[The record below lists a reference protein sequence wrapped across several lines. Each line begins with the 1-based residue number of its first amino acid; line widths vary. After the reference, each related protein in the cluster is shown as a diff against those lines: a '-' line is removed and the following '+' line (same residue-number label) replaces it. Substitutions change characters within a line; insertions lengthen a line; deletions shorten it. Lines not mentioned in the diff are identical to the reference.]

1 MTTFSAVRSGAAV
14 PTSTGVADLRMSG
27 LLLIALG
34 IAMAGLHSILAD
46 LSWWFIGFSVAF
58 AVFAAAAVARRYLRA
73 RWMGTIAAVV
83 VAIAVITLYFSDGTA
98 FLGVIPTTSTL
109 SHFSSL
115 MAESND
121 SIAQQSVPAFA
132 VTSIQFLIC
141 WSIALTAIVM
151 DAVALWWRTPALAG
165 IPLFVVVAV
174 PSFVRSELSDGF
186 FFILTAAVYL
196 LIVRNRTRRVQPGV
210 AVAVGA
216 VAVVGALLV
225 PVILPP
231 VNPAVAGGSGLGALS
246 ESINPIINL
255 GQNLRDSRAIP
266 ALSYTTTSDFGQYLR
281 LTTLENFE
289 GQQWEPQISK
299 DDSANTVK
307 KIGAPPGLAAGIAT
321 TTVRTRVQIANTT
334 SSWLPTPYPST
345 KITGLQGPWY
355 WQAGT
360 LAVRSDTA
368 SMEGQK
374 YTVDSLEVDPSV
386 SQLRAAPPSPK
397 SALAK
402 VPAGLDPI
410 IAATAKK
417 VVGNAK
423 TDFDKAIALQN
434 WFRGGTFTYSTKT
447 PAARGFDGSGLDV
460 IVPFLKNKSGYCV
473 HFATTMAVMA
483 RTLGIPS
490 RIAVGFL
497 PGKAT
502 HTAGAGAGVNLYE
515 VSSSDL
521 HAWPELYFKGIGWVR
536 FEPTPGKG
544 FEPSFSATTSGSPKT
559 DPGAPANL
567 PAPSSATPVPTT
579 GPRLTVGQQQGQ
591 QSAVATP
598 DTSAANWTWLFVLL
612 LLAVLVFPGLAR
624 RSQRRRRID
633 RIRQSFYPEVGA
645 WEELRDTARDLGLD
659 ARESSTPAQ
668 LAVYLSDFLLTTS
681 GRRSADARAA
691 LDKLR
696 RMVESES
703 YDIPQFNYNGEQI
716 AVALKTVSRGLR
728 SASPL
733 PNRIRAVLL
742 PPTLVDLALG
752 RSLLRA

>member
-1 MTTFSAVRSGAAV
+1 MMTFTAVRSGAAL
-14 PTSTGVADLRMSG
+14 PTSKAAADFRMSG
-27 LLLIALG
+27 LLLVALG
-34 IAMAGLHSILAD
+34 IALAGLHSILAD
-46 LSWWFIGFSVAF
+46 MSWWFAAVSVAF
-58 AVFAAAAVARRYLRA
+58 VVFAAAAVARHYLHA
-73 RWMGTIAAVV
+73 RWIGTVAAIVAAVV
-83 VAIAVITLYFSDGTA
+83 IITLYFSDGTA
-98 FLGVIPTTSTL
+98 FFGVIPTAGTL

-115 MAESND
+115 SAEAND

-132 VTSIQFLIC
+132 VASIQFLIC
-141 WSIALTAIVM
+141 WSVALCAIVM
-151 DAVALWWRTPALAG
+151 DAVALWWRTPALTG

-174 PSFVRSELSDGF
+174 PSFVRSELSDAF
-186 FFILTAAVYL
+186 FFVLTAAAYL
-196 LIVRNRTRRVQPGV
+196 LIVRNRIRRIQPGI
-210 AVAVGA
+210 A
-216 VAVVGALLV
+216 AVVGAIAVVGSLLV

-231 VNPAVAGGSGLGALS
+231 VNPAAASGSGLGALS

-255 GQNLRDSRAIP
+255 GQSLRDSNPIP
-266 ALSYTTTSDFGQYLR
+266 ALSYTTTSNFGQYLR

-289 GQQWEPQISK
+289 GEQWEPAIQK
-299 DDSANTVK
+299 GDSANAVK
-307 KIGAPPGLAAGIAT
+307 KIGAPPGLSAGIAT
-321 TTVRTRVQIANTT
+321 TAVRTRIQVANTT
-334 SSWLPTPYPST
+334 SSWLPTPYPAT
-345 KITGLQGPWY
+345 KISGLEGSWY
-355 WQAGT
+355 WQNGT
-360 LAVRSDTA
+360 LAVRSDSA

-374 YTVDSLEVDPSV
+374 YTVDSLEVDPTV
-386 SQLRAAPPSPK
+386 AQLEAAPRSPK

-402 VPAGLDPI
+402 VPPGLDPI

-417 VVGNAK
+417 VVGKAK

-502 HTAGAGAGVNLYE
+502 HTGGAGAGVNLYE

-544 FEPSFSATTSGSPKT
+544 FEPSFSQSSSGSPNS

-567 PAPSSATPVPTT
+567 PAPSSSAPAPTA
-579 GPRLTVGQQQGQ
+579 GPQLTVGQQQGQ
-591 QSAVATP
+591 QSSVATTA
-598 DTSAANWTWLFVLL
+598 TSAMSWSWLFVLL
-612 LLAVLVFPGLAR
+612 LLIVLVLPGLVR
-624 RSQRRRRID
+624 RSQRRRRIE

-668 LAVYLSDFLLTTS
+668 LAVYLAEFLVTTS
-681 GRRSADARAA
+681 GRRSANATAA

-703 YDIPQFNYNGEQI
+703 YDVPQFPYNGEQI

-752 RSLLRA
+752 RTLLRA